1 MPKKRKF
8 EAKDTT
14 VQKSPSVEVIIEDLT
29 SHPLCLHGPTL
40 LFSTEKGRYYAC
52 ASCRNKEC
60 TVHID
65 EEDWQK
71 ESVRKRNEKYY
82 NLIPK
87 IDKAAA
93 WSNFVEVKSSHYADR
108 AYCNTCEMLYT
119 LSQMK
124 KHAKEHRIINPITDE
139 QLGRPTTWLPMLEN
153 DSVEAQYMF
162 TKKSISTVF
171 GILDNNNISNI
182 LCIGTPTIHEEA
194 QSRSDFNS
202 ILLDYD
208 KRHRLFH
215 PPKKFIWYNMF
226 NNYMFNGNEDEKV
239 LKKFFKNSIEGGIC
253 IVMDPPFGGR
263 VEPLVQTIK
272 ELTDSYRKIC
282 DIPVKGLLNVLWAF
296 PYFSEP
302 YITNMAPEIKMH
314 DYQIEYTN
322 HKKFQNK
329 IKDGHKFVS
338 PIRFF
343 TNLPMRTIDLSN
355 DSQYKLCNKCKYFVS
370 ASNNHCN
377 KCGVCTSKNG
387 MTYKHC
393 DMCKRC
399 VKPTFFHCKECDK
412 CCQQK
417 NHTCG
422 VLVESQS
429 CFHCQEKGHK
439 RADCPQ
445 LQERRNKKKR
455 KIGRAHV

>member
-1 MPKKRKF
+1 MPRKRKF
-8 EAKDTT
+8 ESRETNA
-14 VQKSPSVEVIIEDLT
+14 QKSSPVEVVIEDVT

-40 LFSTEKGRYYAC
+40 LFSSEKGRFFAC

-65 EEDWQK
+65 EGDWQK
-71 ESVRKRNEKYY
+71 ENVRKRNEKYY

-87 IDKAAA
+87 IDKAEA
-93 WSNFVEVKSSHYADR
+93 WSNFSEIKSRHYADR
-108 AYCNTCEMLYT
+108 AYCNTCEL
-119 LSQMK
+119 LLAPSQSK
-124 KHAKEHRIINPITDE
+124 KHPKEHKLITPLTDE
-139 QLGRPTTWLPMLEN
+139 QLTRPTTFLPMLEN

-162 TKKSISTVF
+162 TKKSVSTVF
-171 GILDNNNISNI
+171 GILKNNNISNI
-182 LCIGTPTIHEEA
+182 LCIGTPSVHEEA
-194 QSRSDFNS
+194 QTRDDFNS

-208 KRHRLFH
+208 KRHRLFN
-215 PPKKFIWYNMF
+215 PPNKFIWYNMF

-239 LKKFFKNSIEGGIC
+239 LKKFLKNSLQGGIC

-282 DIPVKGLLNVLWAF
+282 DRPGDELLPVLWAF

-302 YITNMAPEIKMH
+302 YITNTAPEIKIH

-329 IKDGHKFVS
+329 TKDGHKFVS

-343 TNLPMRTIDLSN
+343 TNLPLRTIDLSN
-355 DSQYKLCNKCKYFVS
+355 DSHYKLCNKCKYYVS

-377 KCGVCTSKNG
+377 KCGGCTSKNG
-387 MTYKHC
+387 MTYVHC
-393 DMCKRC
+393 DVCKRC
-399 VKPTFFHCKECDK
+399 VKPTFFHCKECGR
-412 CCQQK
+412 CCQQR
-417 NHTCG
+417 NHVCG
-422 VLVESQS
+422 VVVESQS
-429 CFHCQEKGHK
+429 CYNCNEKGHK
-439 RADCPQ
+439 KSACPK
-445 LQERRNKKKR
+445 LQQQQGGRNKKKR
-455 KIGRAHV
+455 KTA